1 MRLRNVKRKAIG
13 LSLSA
18 TALAGV
24 GLMSYAGDL
33 PIHLADYTSS
43 TSQVQL
49 PAATDAT
56 ANVPPGEIFGL
67 CTAYLNHVS
76 GEATTSTTSPSSTT
90 TTSPS
95 STTTTSASTTTT
107 SSSSSTTSST
117 GASSTTSSSTTASDQ
132 DNLKVPLVLTNA
144 AKAKGETVLQL
155 CAAVN
160 PQHAKLKL
168 FEAVKVDSD
177 DTTTTTV
184 APTTT
189 TTSAPTTTTTGAS
202 SSSLKD
208 DSHTNVSS
216 SAKNDNSDTQQKSSG
231 QSVFGSDHSNSSG
244 NGSIDLN
251 LNTHF
256 NAHAKVSGNQG

>member
-1 MRLRNVKRKAIG
+1 MRLRNFKRKAIG

-24 GLMSYAGDL
+24 GIMSYAGDL

-67 CTAYLNHVS
+67 CTAYLNHIS
-76 GEATTSTTSPSSTT
+76 GEATTS

-107 SSSSSTTSST
+107 SSSSSTTPST
-117 GASSTTSSSTTASDQ
+117 SGSSTTTSSTTASDQ
-132 DNLKVPLVLTNA
+132 DNLKVPMVLTNA

-168 FEAVKVDSD
+168 FQAVKVDSD

-189 TTSAPTTTTTGAS
+189 TTAASTTTTTSAAS

-208 DSHTNVSS
+208 DSHADVSS
-216 SAKNDNSDTQQKSSG
+216 SNRTGSADTHQKSSD
-231 QSVFGSDHSNSSG
+231 QSVFGSDHSSSS
-244 NGSIDLN
+244 NKGSIGLN

-256 NAHAKVSGNQG
+256 NAHVRVSGNQG

>member
-1 MRLRNVKRKAIG
+1 MRLRNFRRKAIG
-13 LSLSA
+13 LSLSV

-56 ANVPPGEIFGL
+56 ANVPSGEIFGL
-67 CTAYLNHVS
+67 CTAYLNHIS
-76 GEATTSTTSPSSTT
+76 GEATTSTTSPSST

-107 SSSSSTTSST
+107 SSSSSTTSTT
-117 GASSTTSSSTTASDQ
+117 GGSSTTSSSTTASDQ

-144 AKAKGETVLQL
+144 AKAKGETVLEL
-155 CAAVN
+155 CTAVN

-168 FEAVKVDSD
+168 FGAVKIDSD
-177 DTTTTTV
+177 DTTTTTA

-189 TTSAPTTTTTGAS
+189 TTAPTTTTTAAS

-208 DSHTNVSS
+208 DSHTNLSS
-216 SAKNDNSDTQQKSSG
+216 SAQNDNSNTQQKSSE
-231 QSVFGSDHSNSSG
+231 QSVFGSAHSRSSS
-244 NGSIDLN
+244 NGSIGLN

-256 NAHAKVSGNQG
+256 DAHAKVSGNQG